1 MNSVTSNV
9 LPVPVAPETRVTE
22 SRNMPAL
29 HISSSSAR
37 PEVIRSLVE
46 PAVRSVPA
54 RVMTTMPSPGRIVN
68 GNSPARWSTPRIFS
82 TSTVRRRDS
91 SSRRLRSTR
100 TLSQTNSSTPQ
111 RAISP

>member
-1 MNSVTSNV
+1 MNSVTSSV

-22 SRNMPAL
+22 SRNKPAL

-37 PEVIRSLVE
+37 PEVMRTLVD

-54 RVMTTMPSPGRIVN
+54 SGMTTMPSPGRIVN
-68 GNSPARWSTPRIFS
+68 GNSPEWWSTPRIFS

-100 TLSQTNSSTPQ
+100 TLSQTNSSTP
-111 RAISP
+111 